1 MGACHPTLGLSSRCL
16 SPCTQV
22 RELDRVS
29 ELGSR
34 YWEWSSWRFPLVVA
48 RWEAAYAIA
57 HNYGFLEDTRSLVT
71 WSADHLRLL
80 REGQLVAD
88 HSRGLSDHTC
98 RQLQHTT
105 RLPMKPGHAKWGHRR
120 SQMDDAPVAVQQNHI
135 DREPH
140 GNRMDGLRGNN
151 EQARTGFESWFAQ

>member
-1 MGACHPTLGLSSRCL
+1 MGSCVCYWPLTTASSRARVPL
-16 SPCTQV
+16 SF
-22 RELDRVS
+22 R
-29 ELGSR
+29 
-34 YWEWSSWRFPLVVA
+34 
-48 RWEAAYAIA
+48 
-57 HNYGFLEDTRSLVT
+57 
-71 WSADHLRLL
+71 SADHLRLF

-120 SQMDDAPVAVQQNHI
+120 SQMDDAPVAVQENHI

-140 GNRMDGLRGNN
+140 GNRMDSLRGNN